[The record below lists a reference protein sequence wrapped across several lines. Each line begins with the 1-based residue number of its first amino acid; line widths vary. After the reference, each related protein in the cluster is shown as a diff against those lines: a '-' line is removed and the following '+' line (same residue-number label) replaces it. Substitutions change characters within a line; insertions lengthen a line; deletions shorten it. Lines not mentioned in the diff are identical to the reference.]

1 MAQDTGHD
9 ERRNCWSSS
18 SVPLVVESA
27 PLPVAGLRL
36 PWRLP
41 SLSFRDDLTGHCAE
55 GGGSEVLMQVARSV
69 SARIRKWLGLLGK
82 RPAKAPYGAG
92 AWGR

>member
-1 MAQDTGHD
+1 
-9 ERRNCWSSS
+9 
-18 SVPLVVESA
+18 
-27 PLPVAGLRL
+27 
-36 PWRLP
+36 
-41 SLSFRDDLTGHCAE
+41 
-55 GGGSEVLMQVARSV
+55 MQITRSW